1 MKASL
6 LASESTGGAIA
17 RGGFGYQDAF
27 VLQYLPSWLAQG
39 AFSHVVSEAVGDIEV
54 CYFGHGGPTVRS
66 REVSLFAMCSLPFQF
81 SMFLGGMGSSLSA

>member
-17 RGGFGYQDAF
+17 RDGFGYQDTF
-27 VLQYLPSWLAQG
+27 VLQHLPRWLAQG

-54 CYFGHGGPTVRS
+54 CYFGQGGTTVRTFIEAKS
-66 REVSLFAMCSLPFQF
+66 YALSWGDFWDEIKQF
-81 SMFLGGMGSSLSA
+81 KKVN